1 MVAIMKSVAQ
11 RGWWYALVAPI
22 SAVGVMAGAVLVH
35 SYPALT
41 PVLERPYKE
50 VESLISEAKSLAELY
65 ELRNRL
71 QQDIENQP
79 PTLVSV
85 ATRANSVPTA
95 LLEKLQAVE
104 IRIGVEES
112 AKVSWEQAIRTAN
125 QAVEL
130 KQQPDQTEE
139 TIAKRY
145 QLWKSATDSLREV
158 SADSFVGEQA
168 AKKLKEYEGIL
179 SVVAYEYDTARS
191 GFLKAIADSTGMGSQ
206 VHVTVCSLEREC
218 RRYQGKEPPASPASL
233 IKVPLAIATMEKL
246 TREKIDPDTPIFID
260 PSNYTEDAAKIWVGT
275 EYPIRK
281 VLLQMITHSSNI
293 ATNQLIDYVG
303 WQSIEQTLRDRGYEY
318 TRIGSKL
325 TGQVTSPTANMSSVP
340 NESISNEINMDE
352 LTDMMVSI
360 YNNEVPGADL
370 ILEGLVNQ
378 YDWEL
383 GYEAIRR
390 PAVWIGEKTGQN
402 SSVLGTTVGVNIK
415 GKRYVI
421 SVAINYTAS
430 EPAVKQVISG
440 IVKHLIDHDGF

>member
-1 MVAIMKSVAQ
+1 MVAVMKSVAH
-11 RGWWYALVAPI
+11 RWGWYALVAPI
-22 SAVGVMAGAVLVH
+22 SALGVMAGAVLVH
-35 SYPALT
+35 SYTALT
-41 PVLERPYKE
+41 PVLERPYE
-50 VESLISEAKSLAELY
+50 EGESLIPEAKSLAELY
-65 ELRNRL
+65 EIRDRL
-71 QQDIENQP
+71 QQDLESQP

-85 ATRANSVPTA
+85 ATKAASAPTV

-104 IRIGVEES
+104 IRIGVEEA
-112 AKVSWEQAIRTAN
+112 AKASWEQAIRMAN
-125 QAVEL
+125 QAVKL
-130 KQQPDQTEE
+130 DQQPDQTEE

-145 QLWKSATDSLREV
+145 TLWKSATDSLREV
-158 SADSFVGEQA
+158 SADSFVGAQA
-168 AKKLKEYEGIL
+168 AKKLKEYESIL
-179 SVVAYEYDTARS
+179 SLVAYEYDTARS

-206 VHVTVCSLEREC
+206 VHITVCTLEREC

-246 TREKIDPDTPIFID
+246 TREKIDPNTPIFID

-275 EYPIRK
+275 EYPIRQ

-303 WQSIEQTLRDRGYEY
+303 WQSIEQTLRDRGYQH
-318 TRIGSKL
+318 THIRTKL
-325 TGQVTSPTANMSSVP
+325 TGNSISPTANVGGVL
-340 NESISNEINMDE
+340 NEINMDE

-360 YNNEVPGADL
+360 YNNEVPGSDL

-383 GYEAIRR
+383 GYEAIRQ

-421 SVAINYTAS
+421 SVAIDYTAS

>member
-50 VESLISEAKSLAELY
+50 GESLISEAKSLAELY

-233 IKVPLAIATMEKL
+233 IKVPLAIATMDKL

-281 VLLQMITHSSNI
+281 VLLQTITHSSNI

-303 WQSIEQTLRDRGYEY
+303 WDAINQTLRDRGYQY
-318 TRIGSKL
+318 TRISTKL
-325 TGQVTSPTANMSSVP
+325 TGNSISPTDNVGGVP
-340 NESISNEINMDE
+340 NEINMDE

-440 IVKHLIDHDGF
+440 IVKHLIDHNGF

>member
-1 MVAIMKSVAQ
+1 MVAIMKSVAH
-11 RGWWYALVAPI
+11 RWWWYALVAPI
-22 SAVGVMAGAVLVH
+22 SAVGVMAGSVLVH

-41 PVLERPYKE
+41 PVLERPSE
-50 VESLISEAKSLAELY
+50 EGESLISEAKSLAELY
-65 ELRNRL
+65 EIRDRL

-85 ATRANSVPTA
+85 ATGAASTPTN

-112 AKVSWEQAIRTAN
+112 AKASWEQAIRTAN

-191 GFLKAIADSTGMGSQ
+191 GFLKAIADSTGMGAR
-206 VHVTVCSLEREC
+206 VHVTVCTLEREC

-246 TREKIDPDTPIFID
+246 TREKIDPNTPIFID
-260 PSNYTEDAAKIWVGT
+260 RSNYTEDAAKIWVGT
-275 EYPIRK
+275 EYPIRQ

-303 WQSIEQTLRDRGYEY
+303 WEAINQTLRDRGYEY
-318 TRIGSKL
+318 TRVSTKL
-325 TGQVTSPTANMSSVP
+325 VGNYTYPTANMGGVP
-340 NESISNEINMDE
+340 NEINMDE
-352 LTDMMVSI
+352 LTDMMVSV

>member
-1 MVAIMKSVAQ
+1 MVAVMKSVAH
-11 RGWWYALVAPI
+11 RWGWYALVAPI
-22 SAVGVMAGAVLVH
+22 SAFGVMAGAVLVH

-41 PVLERPYKE
+41 PVLERPYE
-50 VESLISEAKSLAELY
+50 EGASLIPEVKSLAELY
-65 ELRNRL
+65 EIRDRLR
-71 QQDIENQP
+71 QDLESQP
-79 PTLVSV
+79 PALVSV
-85 ATRANSVPTA
+85 ATKAASAPTA

-104 IRIGVEES
+104 IRIGVEEA
-112 AKVSWEQAIRTAN
+112 AKASWEQAIRTAS
-125 QAVEL
+125 QAVKL
-130 KQQPDQTEE
+130 KQQPNQTEE

-145 QLWKSATDSLREV
+145 TLWKSATDSLREV
-158 SADSFVGEQA
+158 STDSFVGAQA
-168 AKKLKEYEGIL
+168 AKKLEEYEGIL
-179 SVVAYEYDTARS
+179 SAVAYEYDTTRS

-206 VHVTVCSLEREC
+206 VHVTVCTLEREC

-246 TREKIDPDTPIFID
+246 TREKIDPNTPIFID

-275 EYPIRK
+275 EYPIRQ

-318 TRIGSKL
+318 TRVSTKL
-325 TGQVTSPTANMSSVP
+325 TGNSISPTANVGGVP
-340 NESISNEINMDE
+340 NEINMDE

-360 YNNEVPGADL
+360 YNNEVPGSDL

>member
-1 MVAIMKSVAQ
+1 MIAVMKSVAH
-11 RGWWYALVAPI
+11 RWWWYALVAPI
-22 SAVGVMAGAVLVH
+22 SAFGVMTGAVLVH

-41 PVLERPYKE
+41 PVLERSYGE
-50 VESLISEAKSLAELY
+50 GVSLIPKAKSLAELY
-65 ELRNRL
+65 EIRDRL
-71 QQDIENQP
+71 QQDLERQP
-79 PTLVSV
+79 PTLVSR
-85 ATRANSVPTA
+85 ATGAASADTA

-104 IRIGVEES
+104 IRIGVEEAS
-112 AKVSWEQAIRTAN
+112 KASWEQAIRTAN
-125 QAVEL
+125 QAVAL
-130 KQQPDQTEE
+130 KQQPDQTEA

-145 QLWKSATDSLREV
+145 ELWKSATDSLREV

-206 VHVTVCSLEREC
+206 VHVTVCTLEREC

-246 TREKIDPDTPIFID
+246 TREKIDPNTPIFID
-260 PSNYTEDAAKIWVGT
+260 RSNYTEDAAKIWVGT
-275 EYPIRK
+275 EYPIRQ

-303 WQSIEQTLRDRGYEY
+303 WQSIEKTLRDRGYEY
-318 TRIGSKL
+318 TRISSKL
-325 TGQVTSPTANMSSVP
+325 TGNSISPTANVGGVP
-340 NESISNEINMDE
+340 NEINMDE

-360 YNNEVPGADL
+360 YNNEVPGSEL

>member
-1 MVAIMKSVAQ
+1 M
-11 RGWWYALVAPI
+11 
-22 SAVGVMAGAVLVH
+22 VH

-41 PVLERPYKE
+41 PVLERPYE
-50 VESLISEAKSLAELY
+50 EGESPLPEAKSLAELY
-65 ELRNRL
+65 EIRDRL
-71 QQDIENQP
+71 QQDLESQS

-85 ATRANSVPTA
+85 ATGAASAPTD

-104 IRIGVEES
+104 IRIGVEEA
-112 AKVSWEQAIRTAN
+112 AKASWEQAIRTAN

-145 QLWKSATDSLREV
+145 TLWKSATDSLREV

-168 AKKLKEYEGIL
+168 AKKLEEYEGIL
-179 SVVAYEYDTARS
+179 SVVAYDYDTARS
-191 GFLKAIADSTGMGSQ
+191 GFLKAIADSTGMGDR
-206 VHVTVCSLEREC
+206 VHVTVCTLEREC

-246 TREKIDPDTPIFID
+246 TREKIDPNTPIFID
-260 PSNYTEDAAKIWVGT
+260 RSNYTEDAAKIWVGT
-275 EYPIRK
+275 EYPIRQ

-303 WQSIEQTLRDRGYEY
+303 WEAINQTLRDRGYEY
-318 TRIGSKL
+318 TRVSTKL
-325 TGQVTSPTANMSSVP
+325 TGNFIRPTANVGGVP
-340 NESISNEINMDE
+340 NEINMDE

-360 YNNEVPGADL
+360 YNNEIPGADL

-383 GYEAIRR
+383 GYEAIKR